1 MTTEFIVK
9 NDVANINEFFNEVK
23 RRQRDEEEFVVH
35 GSSDKRGLE
44 NLKRFMMEAI
54 IEYIDGIHGV
64 TYAPNRPEGQYGRF
78 FPDYFDDMTSL
89 TERLEIVDENNRFPR
104 NMAQLHSAVQEELIL
119 THPGEQS
126 PNTITAIDDL
136 SGGRKKRRKKKTRK
150 KRGAGQGNKNLKD
163 AKKRSLKLR
172 KKRNKIPQDYNI
184 RIKKK
189 RINESMRRN
198 GRYWNEDGDEKPC
211 CSPCEPHGC
220 MSALGCGVDMCS
232 TCDEKFEPT
241 GTKEICELLPWMTR
255 RGGRKKKTLK
265 KRGGRIPLNEV
276 EGINKLDN
284 QNPAT
289 QQRVPDVEVLEPEVI
304 IDIEEA
310 LNESDLDLS
319 DSDDS
324 DDEEITG
331 GGRRKKKTRKKRGG
345 LDSFPIGM
353 LDQLSQDTVYNNP
366 HKDDLIRRL
375 NHIWNILGE
384 DEEDQEAFKDL
395 IRRNPNSFYQ
405 LIIAFIQQAEMDARL
420 AAAAEHHGGRRKK
433 KKTRKKKTRK
443 KKNKKRRTKKKS
455 RKR

>member
-44 NLKRFMMEAI
+44 NLKRFLMEAI

-189 RINESMRRN
+189 RSNESMRRN

-255 RGGRKKKTLK
+255 RGG
-265 KRGGRIPLNEV
+265 
-276 EGINKLDN
+276 
-284 QNPAT
+284 
-289 QQRVPDVEVLEPEVI
+289 
-304 IDIEEA
+304 
-310 LNESDLDLS
+310 
-319 DSDDS
+319 
-324 DDEEITG
+324 
-331 GGRRKKKTRKKRGG
+331 RKKKTRKKRGG